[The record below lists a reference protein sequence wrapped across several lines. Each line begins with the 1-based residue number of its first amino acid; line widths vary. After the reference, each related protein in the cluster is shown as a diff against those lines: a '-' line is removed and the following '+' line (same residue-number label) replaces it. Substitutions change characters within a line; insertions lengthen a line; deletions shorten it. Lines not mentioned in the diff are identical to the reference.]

1 MHMACTEW
9 GCTKNGSLVLVLE
22 GRPQLVPTQPL
33 TRPLDLGQIERLAM
47 TEPVE
52 VDLLRL
58 VRWAGRHALDVCGGT
73 LRAAAELATE
83 AARRVRRAEEL
94 EPRDRDDWR

>member
-1 MHMACTEW
+1 MHMAWADW
-9 GCTKNGSLVLVLE
+9 GCTDGRASRTGLE
-22 GRPQLVPTQPL
+22 GRPQPVPTQPL

-52 VDLLRL
+52 VDVLRL